1 MIWNEAWDIAYY
13 QWELVVQRA
22 GWRELLLVA
31 AYSCA
36 ALLCFAARQMSRR
49 SGESGG
55 VWFLAAIMLA
65 LLGGNTLY
73 RIDNLLTN
81 FVRAFAQTDG
91 WYAGRREWQL
101 LLLMFLCVATL
112 MTLKRYLVRLHEV
125 WSECM
130 PAVLGVGLLLLLAL
144 LQLVSYHDTDTLFNL
159 RLAGIS
165 VGRLL
170 ELAGLGMTVVGA
182 LRWLYVRLD
191 VNRQNGSPQEQ
202 RNTRDTS
209 FRRQL

>member
-1 MIWNEAWDIAYY
+1 MNWYEAWDIAYY
-13 QWELVVQRA
+13 KWEAVVQGA
-22 GWRELLLVA
+22 GWHELLLVA

-36 ALLCFAARQMSRR
+36 ALLCFGARQMSRS

-91 WYAGRREWQL
+91 WYAGRREWQIL
-101 LLLMFLCVATL
+101 ILMFLCVVTL
-112 MTLKRYLVRLHEV
+112 MTLKRYRVRLHEV

-144 LQLVSYHDTDTLFNL
+144 LQLISYHDTDTLFNL

-165 VGRLL
+165 TGRLL
-170 ELAGLGMTVVGA
+170 ELAGLGMTVWGA
-182 LRWLYVRLD
+182 IRWLYGRLD
-191 VNRQNGSPQEQ
+191 TYRQNGSPQKR
-202 RNTRDTS
+202 RNTDDTS
-209 FRRQL
+209 IRRQL